1 MLTSGSVC
9 KECLPEVEGLEG
21 LHQILAK
28 VHQLAVVEAEDLAEE
43 AEDLAEEAEELLA
56 VVSVVEVDSVVEV
69 AVAPSS
75 RSQFGGL
82 ALYLSNKRLFAL
94 DMREILKKPLRTKHI

>member
-1 MLTSGSVC
+1 MLMSGSVC
-9 KECLPEVEGLEG
+9 KGYLAEVEGLED

-28 VHQLAVVEAEDLAEE
+28 VHQLAVEVEDLVAVAVEVEE
-43 AEDLAEEAEELLA
+43 P
-56 VVSVVEVDSVVEV
+56 VVVEVDSVVEVEVDSVVEV
-69 AVAPSS
+69 AVAPNS